1 MVDWTADRVI
11 FTGKALCVK
20 IYSFFFYLHLL
31 YYLSDLLKVITTTTY
46 IKYEREA
53 YKKWFLMYNL
63 LLILALRL

>member
-20 IYSFFFYLHLL
+20 IYSFFFYLIHLL

-53 YKKWFLMYNL
+53 YKNDF
-63 LLILALRL
+63 